1 MSPVAKA
8 VPESTREWSRFSSLK
23 DISLVYE
30 GRSDV
35 LSVRTPDISPR
46 GMFVNTAAIFPEGA
60 VLKVNFRLARSN
72 YPVNTRCEVRYCL
85 PGVGIGLEF
94 INIAPR
100 DEKAIRE
107 EIRRSTRADRAKRTR
122 KK

>member
-1 MSPVAKA
+1 MSPIPKVP
-8 VPESTREWSRFSSLK
+8 PESTREWSRFSSLK

-46 GMFVNTAAIFPEGA
+46 GMFVNTGAVFPEGA

-72 YPVNTRCEVRYCL
+72 YPVKTRCEVRYCL
-85 PGVGIGLEF
+85 QGVGIGLEF
-94 INIAPR
+94 IDIAPA

-107 EIRRSTRADRAKRTR
+107 EIRQSTKAGRSKRPR